1 MQTIYVYHNNGTK
14 RPVTEV
20 DESVSHIWETC
31 QRQIVISSC
40 PQPLKPYFQEFTDQ
54 NAFAFLLEV
63 ILGQHSKLFGE
74 SEVLGQFKNR
84 FLINQALLTSW
95 DYQSSGLYKYLAKEA
110 KRIRTAHL
118 KNNGE
123 TTYGGLIKKYIIHSD
138 AIDIIGNGHIVQ
150 EIIPWLA
157 CSSVS
162 YRCFNRN
169 TEKAKSDLESL
180 VQRSNI
186 ALEYLSVDSESSFL
200 DILIIGAPIDASSL
214 SEKKLKNVKQVIDLR
229 DSSEI
234 DPINHQNIITLEQ
247 LFTLKSNNLAHIK
260 EKRLQINF
268 EVEISSKKWFYK
280 PVYRPLGWEDTCLYA

>member
-95 DYQSSGLYKYLAKEA
+95 EHHHA
-110 KRIRTAHL
+110 
-118 KNNGE
+118 
-123 TTYGGLIKKYIIHSD
+123 
-138 AIDIIGNGHIVQ
+138 
-150 EIIPWLA
+150 PF
-157 CSSVS
+157 
-162 YRCFNRN
+162 YRNRYF
-169 TEKAKSDLESL
+169 
-180 VQRSNI
+180 R
-186 ALEYLSVDSESSFL
+186 
-200 DILIIGAPIDASSL
+200 
-214 SEKKLKNVKQVIDLR
+214 
-229 DSSEI
+229 
-234 DPINHQNIITLEQ
+234 
-247 LFTLKSNNLAHIK
+247 
-260 EKRLQINF
+260 
-268 EVEISSKKWFYK
+268 
-280 PVYRPLGWEDTCLYA
+280 PV